1 MPWHDV
7 HLTVQGKVVAD
18 MSHHFLEYWDHSYL
32 EAIFIKKDNVI
43 SEVRKAKLNLVRNKK
58 KNMKDQK
65 ILSTNK
71 QEQYVLSIDNVRD

>member
-1 MPWHDV
+1 
-7 HLTVQGKVVAD
+7 

>member
-18 MSHHFLEYWDHSYL
+18 MSRHFLEYWDHSYL